1 MQVKKGDMVVFK
13 GYAEEPEEG
22 MNLLTEG
29 ESYEVVEVNADDK
42 AVVVRID
49 NPDFNSKKKESEENP
64 KTILLDIFEEEF
76 TAPAKTNGK
85 GKAPAKAAKAKAAP
99 EPEADESDDADEA
112 DEAEEVA
119 EEEEKPK
126 AKAKAPAKEKAPAKA
141 KAEKAEKPAKATKEK
156 APAKSKVKTPAPK
169 KEVVE
174 EDPYADL
181 SEDNEDEEI
190 LNLVNEAEDIL
201 DLAKEVSEEASAI
214 EYKLGGVLFH
224 VRKTGA
230 YKELDDRYK
239 EKGGFGLYVLE
250 QLNVE
255 YRKAMY
261 LIDIYYKWNKFGLDA
276 DKVAAIGWAKAAKI
290 AAVMTEDT
298 AEELLELAETNTV
311 ADLVENIKTSY
322 KEVGGEKGEK
332 KVLKVFKFKLF
343 EDQAAAV
350 EEVLNAVASAMEFKT
365 LDQAFEHIV
374 MEWATEHPVST
385 SAPAKTKAK
394 AAPTKASKA
403 RA

>member
-1 MQVKKGDMVVFK
+1 MQAKKGDLVTFK

-22 MNLLTEG
+22 EKLLTEG
-29 ESYEVVEVNADDK
+29 EQYEVVEVNAKEK

-49 NPDFNSKKKESEENP
+49 NPDFNAKKKESDTNP

-76 TAPAKTNGK
+76 TVPAKGK
-85 GKAPAKAAKAKAAP
+85 AAAPAKAAAKVSPLKGKKVAAVEPEEADDDADDADEADADEVEAPAPKAKAKAAP
-99 EPEADESDDADEA
+99 A
-112 DEAEEVA
+112 
-119 EEEEKPK
+119 K
-126 AKAKAPAKEKAPAKA
+126 AKAAAKAPAKKAAAKAAPAKA
-141 KAEKAEKPAKATKEK
+141 KVKAKA
-156 APAKSKVKTPAPK
+156 V
-169 KEVVE
+169 EVVE
-174 EDPYADL
+174 DTDPYGDL
-181 SEDNEDEEI
+181 DEDNEDQEI
-190 LNLVNEAEDIL
+190 LGLVNDAEDIL

-239 EKGGFGLYVLE
+239 EKGGFSLYVLE

-276 DKVAAIGWAKAAKI
+276 TKVAAIGWAKAAKI

-298 AEELLELAETNTV
+298 AAELLELAENNTV
-311 ADLVENIKTSY
+311 ADLIENIKTSY

-332 KVLKVFKFKLF
+332 KTLKVFKFRLF
-343 EDQAAAV
+343 EDQAASV
-350 EEVLNAVASAMEFKT
+350 EEVLNSVASAMEFKT

-374 MEWATEHPVST
+374 MEWATEHPVT
-385 SAPAKTKAK
+385 TTAPAKAKAKSAPTKAKTKA
-394 AAPTKASKA
+394 
-403 RA
+403 